1 MSRFKEKVGAAF
13 ADFLGRL
20 SEGELA
26 PLRRAALAPAR
37 GRVLEIGAGPGFNTT
52 HYPDAVEEIVLTE
65 PGGELLRRAER
76 RASASGRRVV
86 VMQATAERLPF
97 EDASFDTVVSTL
109 VLCSVRDQDRALAEI
124 RRVLRPGGELLFMEH
139 VRAEDPKRAR
149 WQDRLE
155 RPWGVVAMG
164 CHPNRATLDRIEAAG
179 FAVRELRR
187 GELPKSP
194 PIVRPLVTG
203 RAVAAGDGRR

>member
-13 ADFLGRL
+13 ADFIGRR

-37 GRVLEIGAGPGFNTT
+37 GRVLEIGAGTGFNAA
-52 HYPDAVEEIVLTE
+52 HYPDAVEEVVLTE
-65 PGGELLRRAER
+65 PGRELLRRAEG
-76 RASASGRRVV
+76 RAAASGRAVRVSR
-86 VMQATAERLPF
+86 AFAEELPF
-97 EDASFDTVVSTL
+97 EDDSFDAVVSTL

-139 VRAEDPKRAR
+139 VRADDPKLAR

-155 RPWGVVAMG
+155 RPWHVVAMG
-164 CHPNRATLDRIEAAG
+164 CHPNRATLERIEAAG
-179 FAVRELRR
+179 FVVRELRR

-194 PIVRPLVTG
+194 PIVRPLVAG
-203 RAVAAGDGRR
+203 RAVAP